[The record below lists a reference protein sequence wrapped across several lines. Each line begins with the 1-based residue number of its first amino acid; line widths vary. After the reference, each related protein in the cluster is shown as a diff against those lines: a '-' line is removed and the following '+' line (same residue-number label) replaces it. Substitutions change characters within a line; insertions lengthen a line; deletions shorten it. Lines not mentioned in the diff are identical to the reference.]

1 MSDILTLKSK
11 EKLGCDLCDKCCKYR
26 GDIRLTPV
34 NVCEISDYLK
44 ITNEEFLYK
53 YTDKLNNG
61 FEIVLKTKG
70 EIRQCVLYEESEKK
84 CMIHKVKPMQCVM
97 FPLIPESIKR
107 DYFINSNQCK
117 KDTYK
122 EITIKEWLNGNGNIY
137 KNHKKFCMEWINFIE
152 NIQDIEN
159 ELKDQKESELC
170 KLKKESFNTLFLN
183 YNIRKSIE
191 KQALEKMNSVT
202 KGYISLKNKIGI
214 L

>member
-61 FEIVLKTKG
+61 FEIVLKSIG
-70 EIRQCVLYEESEKK
+70 ELKQCILYDKSKKK

-117 KDTYK
+117 KETFK
-122 EITIKEWLNGNGNIY
+122 EITINKWLNGNHNIY
-137 KNHKKFCMEWINFIE
+137 KKHKRICLEWIKFNEDIQEIEKELVEHKK
-152 NIQDIEN
+152 
-159 ELKDQKESELC
+159 QKLC
-170 KLKKESFNTLFLN
+170 KLKEESFNILFLDYSYKN
-183 YNIRKSIE
+183 IE
-191 KQALEKMNSVT
+191 KQAIEKMNKVFES
-202 KGYISLKNKIGI
+202 YIKLKDDI
-214 L
+214 